1 MTQSIESWRGLRGA
15 NEAPALILGTMN
27 FGKRTPEAEALR
39 ILDCALERGVTFWDT
54 ANAYVNGEGERIL
67 GKALQGKR
75 DRVLLASKVGLW
87 RSGGTTS
94 GLLQSGGQAEGLSR
108 ARILAACDESLQ
120 RLQTDYLDLY
130 FLHVPDLNT
139 PIEESLGA
147 MAELIRMGKIRSW
160 GTSNYAS
167 WQMLEMIQW
176 CDREGVQRPL
186 LTQQIYNLNVRQ
198 LDIEYFAF
206 AAKYRLHTSVY
217 NPLAGGL
224 LSGKHQF
231 AEPPAGSRFHGN
243 AMYQA
248 RYWSERSFAAIADY
262 QAVARDIGISLV
274 TLAYA
279 WLGTRG
285 GVDSILIGPGSVEHL
300 EHALKARDV
309 RLDAETLQRLDAL
322 YHQHQG
328 SDARYARI

>member
-1 MTQSIESWRGLRGA
+1 MSQSIESWRALREP
-15 NEAPALILGTMN
+15 NTVPKLILGTMN
-27 FGKRTPEAEALR
+27 FGKRTAEPEALR
-39 ILDCALERGVTFWDT
+39 ILDCALEHGVTFWDT

-67 GKALQGKR
+67 GKALKGRR
-75 DRVLLASKVGLW
+75 DRVRVASKVGLW
-87 RSGGTTS
+87 RMGGETA
-94 GLLQSGGQAEGLSR
+94 GLLQSGGQPEGLSR

-130 FLHVPDLNT
+130 FLHVPDAKT

-147 MAELIRMGKIRSW
+147 MAELLRAGKIHAW

-224 LSGKHQF
+224 FSGKHQF
-231 AEPPAGSRFHGN
+231 GEPPAGSRFQGN
-243 AMYQA
+243 SMYQA
-248 RYWSERSFAAIADY
+248 RYWSEGSFAAVADY
-262 QAVARDIGISLV
+262 QAVARDLGVDLV

-279 WLGTRG
+279 WLGTRT

-300 EHALKARDV
+300 DHALRAREV
-309 RLDAETLQRLDAL
+309 RLDTDTIQRLDAL
-322 YHQHQG
+322 YVQHQG

>member
-1 MTQSIESWRGLRGA
+1 MTQSIESWRALRA
-15 NEAPALILGTMN
+15 PNEVPRLILGTMN
-27 FGKRTPEAEALR
+27 FGKRTAEPEALR

-67 GKALQGKR
+67 GKALKGRR

-87 RSGGTTS
+87 RIGGATS
-94 GLLQSGGQAEGLSR
+94 GLLQSGGQPEGLSR

-130 FLHVPDLNT
+130 FLHVPDPST

-147 MAELIRMGKIRSW
+147 MAELIRVGKIRSW

-167 WQMLEMIQW
+167 WQMLEMINW

-186 LTQQIYNLNVRQ
+186 LTQQMYNLSVRQ

-206 AAKYRLHTSVY
+206 AAKYRLHTAVY

-224 LSGKHQF
+224 LSGKHQLG
-231 AEPPAGSRFHGN
+231 EPAVGSRFHGN

-248 RYWSERSFAAIADY
+248 RYWSEQSFAAAASY
-262 QAVARDIGISLV
+262 QAVARDLGIDLV

-279 WLGTRG
+279 WLGTRP
-285 GVDSILIGPGSVEHL
+285 GVDSILIGPGTVDHL
-300 EHALKARDV
+300 EHALKAREQ
-309 RLDAETLQRLDAL
+309 RLDADTLQRLDAL
-322 YHQHQG
+322 YVQHQG
-328 SDARYARI
+328 SDARYARL

>member
-1 MTQSIESWRGLRGA
+1 MQNVEAWRALRA
-15 NEAPALILGTMN
+15 KDEVPRLILGTMN
-27 FGKRTPEAEALR
+27 FGKRTVEADALR

-67 GKALQGKR
+67 GKALRGRR
-75 DRVLLASKVGLW
+75 DRVLLSSKVGLW
-87 RSGGTTS
+87 RSGGATS
-94 GLLQSGGQAEGLSR
+94 GLLQSGGQQEGLSR

-130 FLHVPDLNT
+130 FLHVPDATT

-147 MAELIRMGKIRSW
+147 MAELIRLGKIRSW

-198 LDIEYFAF
+198 LDLEYFAF
-206 AAKYRLHTSVY
+206 ASKYRLHTAAY

-224 LSGKHQF
+224 LSGRHHF
-231 AEPPAGSRFHGN
+231 GEPPVGSRFQGN

-248 RYWSERSFAAIADY
+248 RYWSEQSFAAVTSY
-262 QAVARDIGISLV
+262 QAVANDLGIDLA

-279 WLGTRG
+279 WLSSRS
-285 GVDSILIGPGSVEHL
+285 GVDSILIGPGTVEHL
-300 EHALKARDV
+300 EHALRARELRLDTDTLR
-309 RLDAETLQRLDAL
+309 RLDAQ
-322 YHQHQG
+322 YIQHQG
-328 SDARYARI
+328 TDARYARL

>member
-1 MTQSIESWRGLRGA
+1 MSQSVESWRALRGP
-15 NEAPALILGTMN
+15 NEVPKLILGTMN
-27 FGKRTPEAEALR
+27 FGKRTPEPEALR

-67 GKALQGKR
+67 GKALRGRR

-87 RSGGTTS
+87 RMGGATS
-94 GLLQSGGQAEGLSR
+94 GLLQSGGQPEGLSR

-120 RLQTDYLDLY
+120 RLQTDHLDVY
-130 FLHVPDLNT
+130 YLHVPDANT

-147 MAELIRMGKIRSW
+147 MAQLLRIGKIRAW
-160 GTSNYAS
+160 AASNYAS

-186 LTQQIYNLNVRQ
+186 LTQQMYNLNVRQ

-206 AAKYRLHTSVY
+206 ASKYRLHTAVY

-231 AEPPAGSRFHGN
+231 GEPPAGSRFQGN
-243 AMYQA
+243 TMYQA
-248 RYWSERSFAAIADY
+248 RYWSEQSFAATASY
-262 QAVARDIGISLV
+262 QAVARDLGIDLV

-279 WLGTRG
+279 WLGTRS
-285 GVDSILIGPGSVEHL
+285 GVDSILIGPASVEHL
-300 EHALKARDV
+300 EHALRASAV
-309 RLDAETLQRLDAL
+309 RLDGETRQRLDAL
-322 YHQHQG
+322 YVQHQG

>member
-1 MTQSIESWRGLRGA
+1 MSQTVESWRALR
-15 NEAPALILGTMN
+15 EPSRVPELILGTMN
-27 FGKRTPEAEALR
+27 FGKRTAEPDALR

-67 GKALQGKR
+67 GKALRGRR
-75 DRVLLASKVGLW
+75 DRVLVASKVGLW
-87 RSGGTTS
+87 RSGGTTA

-108 ARILAACDESLQ
+108 ARIFAACDESLQ

-130 FLHVPDLNT
+130 FLHVPDPST
-139 PIEESLGA
+139 PIEESLSA
-147 MAELIRMGKIRSW
+147 MAELIRLGKIRSW

-186 LTQQIYNLNVRQ
+186 LTQQIYNLSVRQ

-206 AAKYRLHTSVY
+206 ASKYRLHTAVY

-231 AEPPAGSRFHGN
+231 GEPPAGSRFQNN

-248 RYWSERSFAAIADY
+248 RYWSERSFAAVASY
-262 QAVARDIGISLV
+262 QAVANELGVDLA

-279 WLGTRG
+279 WLGTRS

-300 EHALKARDV
+300 EHALRAREL
-309 RLDAETLQRLDAL
+309 RLDANTIQRLDAL
-322 YHQHQG
+322 YIQHQ
-328 SDARYARI
+328 

>member
-1 MTQSIESWRGLRGA
+1 
-15 NEAPALILGTMN
+15 
-27 FGKRTPEAEALR
+27 
-39 ILDCALERGVTFWDT
+39 
-54 ANAYVNGEGERIL
+54 
-67 GKALQGKR
+67 
-75 DRVLLASKVGLW
+75 VLLASKVGLW
-87 RSGGTTS
+87 RRGGETS

-130 FLHVPDLNT
+130 FLHVPDANT

-147 MAELIRMGKIRSW
+147 LAELIRIGKIRAW
-160 GTSNYAS
+160 ATSNYAS

-186 LTQQIYNLNVRQ
+186 LTQQIYNLSVRQ

-206 AAKYRLHTSVY
+206 AAKYQLHTAVY

-224 LSGKHQF
+224 LSGKHQLG
-231 AEPPAGSRFHGN
+231 EPPVGSRFQGN

-248 RYWSERSFAAIADY
+248 RYWSERSFAAVADY
-262 QAVARDIGISLV
+262 QAVARDLGVDLV

-279 WLGTRG
+279 WLGTRS
-285 GVDSILIGPGSVEHL
+285 GVDSILIGPASVEHF
-300 EHALKARDV
+300 EHALQARDV
-309 RLDAETLQRLDAL
+309 RLDSETLQRLDTL
-322 YHQHQG
+322 YLQHQG
-328 SDARYARI
+328 SDARYARL

>member
-1 MTQSIESWRGLRGA
+1 MSQSVESWRALRTA
-15 NEAPALILGTMN
+15 NEVPRLILGTMN
-27 FGKRTPEAEALR
+27 FGKRTAEDEALR

-54 ANAYVNGEGERIL
+54 ANAYVNGAGERIL
-67 GKALQGKR
+67 GRALRGRR

-87 RSGGTTS
+87 RVGGETA
-94 GLLQSGGQAEGLSR
+94 GLLQSGGQPEGLSR

-120 RLQTDYLDLY
+120 RLQTDYLDVY
-130 FLHVPDLNT
+130 FLHVPDAKT

-147 MAELIRMGKIRSW
+147 MAELLRLGKIRAW
-160 GTSNYAS
+160 ATSNYAS

-186 LTQQIYNLNVRQ
+186 LTQQMYNLTVRQ

-231 AEPPAGSRFHGN
+231 GEPPAGSRFHGN
-243 AMYQA
+243 SMYQA
-248 RYWSERSFAAIADY
+248 RYWSERSFAAAASY
-262 QAVARDIGISLV
+262 QAVARTLGLDLV

-279 WLGTRG
+279 WLGTRA
-285 GVDSILIGPGSVEHL
+285 GVDSILVGPASVEHL
-300 EHALKARDV
+300 EHALRAREL
-309 RLDAETLQRLDAL
+309 RLDADTVQRLDAL
-322 YHQHQG
+322 HIQHQG

>member
-1 MTQSIESWRGLRGA
+1 MSQSIESWRALREPNQVPG
-15 NEAPALILGTMN
+15 LILGTMN
-27 FGKRTPEAEALR
+27 FGKRTAEPEALR

-67 GKALQGKR
+67 GKALRGRR

-87 RSGGTTS
+87 RSGGATS
-94 GLLQSGGQAEGLSR
+94 GLLQSGGQQEGLSR

-130 FLHVPDLNT
+130 FLHVPDPST

-186 LTQQIYNLNVRQ
+186 LTQQLYNLSVRQ

-206 AAKYRLHTSVY
+206 ASKYRLHTAVY

-231 AEPPAGSRFHGN
+231 GEPPAGSRFQGN
-243 AMYQA
+243 SMYQA
-248 RYWSERSFAAIADY
+248 RYWSEPSFAAVADY
-262 QAVARDIGISLV
+262 QAVARDLGVDLV

-279 WLGTRG
+279 WLGTRT
-285 GVDSILIGPGSVEHL
+285 GVDSILIGPGTVDHL
-300 EHALKARDV
+300 EHALKAREQ
-309 RLDAETLQRLDAL
+309 RLDADILQRLDAL
-322 YHQHQG
+322 YVQHQG
-328 SDARYARI
+328 SDARYARL